1 VSELPTFTLI
11 IWGLATALTVF
22 LLVQILLVRAYEK
35 YQLFTAYLCANLL
48 QTAAGVYL
56 YQTYGF
62 RTIYGYRVAWTTQ
75 AIVVIGRALAATEI
89 CYRILGKFKG
99 VWALAVRI
107 LIACGGIVLISTLYF
122 GTRSYQ
128 LSVITLEMSL
138 EAFIAT
144 WIVGLLLFARYY
156 AVPVEPAAGMMGLGL
171 GLLSCCK
178 LLNDLVF
185 ERHVQ
190 SYLGTWNYVSSAAF
204 VGILV
209 LWNWVLRK
217 PATHT
222 VQEPQLNKV
231 QVYQSLIPQVNL
243 KLLELNRQ
251 LSQIWSVEPPKP

>member
-1 VSELPTFTLI
+1 VQI
-11 IWGLATALTVF
+11 F
-22 LLVQILLVRAYEK
+22 LLRAHEK
-35 YQLFTAYLCANLL
+35 YRLFTAYLCTNLL

-75 AIVVIGRALAATEI
+75 AIELIVRGFAATEI

-107 LIACGGIVLISTLYF
+107 LIACGGMVLISTLYF
-122 GTRSYQ
+122 GTRSHQ
-128 LSVITLEMSL
+128 LAVITLEMSL

-144 WIVGLLLFARYY
+144 WIVGMLLFARYY
-156 AVPVEPAAGMMGLGL
+156 AVPVESAAGMIGLGL

-190 SYLGTWNYVSSAAF
+190 SYMGTWNYVSSAAF
-204 VGILV
+204 VGILL

-231 QVYQSLIPQVNL
+231 QVYQSLIPQVNV

-251 LSQIWSVEPPKP
+251 LSQIWSAEPPKP

>member
-1 VSELPTFTLI
+1 MSELPTFTLI
-11 IWGLATALTVF
+11 SWGLATALTLF
-22 LLVQILLVRAYEK
+22 LLVQILLLRAHEK
-35 YQLFTAYLCANLL
+35 HRFFTVYLCANLL
-48 QTAAGVYL
+48 QTVVGVYL
-56 YQTYGF
+56 YRTYGF

-75 AIVVIGRALAATEI
+75 AIVVIARGFAATEI
-89 CYRILGKFKG
+89 GYRILGKFKG

-128 LSVITLEMSL
+128 LAFITLEMSL
-138 EAFIAT
+138 EAFIAA

-156 AVPVEPAAGMMGLGL
+156 AVPVESTAGMMGLGL

-185 ERHVQ
+185 ERHAQ
-190 SYLGTWNYVSSAAF
+190 AYLGTWNYVSSAAF
-204 VGILV
+204 VVILL

-222 VQEPQLNKV
+222 VHEPQLNRV

-251 LSQIWSVEPPKP
+251 LSQIWSAEPKP